1 MLKVKTVFT
10 FKEGVWLRSF
20 MEFIIFCSLFGVR
33 YIAVLTSQRCMEITF
48 MINTI
53 FYMCIIFLLKLQKV
67 SEDKLSQINER
78 SQVSVSVFNNSRS
91 MGSLNFKNYKS
102 LRVDCFNHLIS

>member
-1 MLKVKTVFT
+1 M
-10 FKEGVWLRSF
+10 
-20 MEFIIFCSLFGVR
+20 
-33 YIAVLTSQRCMEITF
+33 LTSQQCTEFTI

-78 SQVSVSVFNNSRS
+78 SQVNVLVFNNSRIL
-91 MGSLNFKNYKS
+91 GSLNIKNIKAS
-102 LRVDCFNHLIS
+102 ELIALTTSFHRQSELNP

>member
-1 MLKVKTVFT
+1 M
-10 FKEGVWLRSF
+10 
-20 MEFIIFCSLFGVR
+20 
-33 YIAVLTSQRCMEITF
+33 LTSQQCTEFTF

-78 SQVSVSVFNNSRS
+78 SKVSVLVFNNYKS
-91 MGSLNFKNYKS
+91 MGSLNFKNIKAS
-102 LRVDCFNHLIS
+102 ELIASTTAFHRQSELNP